1 MISALEKLTWPKRYS
16 AGAALAAATLAL
28 QRSGT
33 EVARRI
39 RVTAAGRNA
48 RLVASTGWGQSAG
61 RASTAAAGFDCHLS
75 KPVKAAVLRRLLA
88 RPALKTGSA

>member
-39 RVTAAGRNA
+39 RVTAAGRKCKA
-48 RLVASTGWGQSAG
+48 GGEHGLGPERRPGQHRGSRL
-61 RASTAAAGFDCHLS
+61 
-75 KPVKAAVLRRLLA
+75 RL
-88 RPALKTGSA
+88 PP